1 MIYKKKQGI
10 AFDTEDSGS
19 VPQSIPSHA
28 PNTTKTYRGGR
39 GVCKKKKEK
48 QSVTNKQDQRQANA
62 RRAQYYVIQRQVT
75 RGSPLEPSQKKVLR
89 AVSTRRSEERERN
102 RGRGGQK
109 NAPLGDNA
117 FRYRANGVQ
126 TNRHEN
132 VLAKKKRR
140 KKKERGACSC
150 FLLNTFQ
157 RRSKNKCRTTK
168 SRRASSHFVHRGNE
182 I

>member
-19 VPQSIPSHA
+19 VPQGVPSHA

-117 FRYRANGVQ
+117 FRYRANGMQ

-132 VLAKKKRR
+132 VLQKKK
-140 KKKERGACSC
+140 KKKRGACSC

-168 SRRASSHFVHRGNE
+168 SRRASSRFIHRGNE